1 MFADATRVISRLIKC
16 DKGEVLAGCYT
27 ETEVI
32 DKAFKIKKDFDMM
45 TLTTHIIY
53 KLKRWNLIY

>member
-53 KLKRWNLIY
+53 KLKR